1 MFLSKTSN
9 NFLIIPK
16 VILYHFLFIKHQWI
30 FKISLV
36 SVGLNSTEK
45 KITIPLNHVL
55 FSLTVKSFEIVP
67 KHSAYS
73 FFSGSFAL
81 NSYIF
86 VALTNMKRLL
96 PLQCRYNTKHLLG
109 CVKLIGY
116 IASAANVVSSNACVG
131 PSPRI
136 KISLFFVI
144 NMR

>member
-1 MFLSKTSN
+1 MHN
-9 NFLIIPK
+9 R
-16 VILYHFLFIKHQWI
+16 
-30 FKISLV
+30 
-36 SVGLNSTEK
+36 
-45 KITIPLNHVL
+45 
-55 FSLTVKSFEIVP
+55 
-67 KHSAYS
+67 

-96 PLQCRYNTKHLLG
+96 SLQCRYNTKHLLG

-116 IASAANVVSSNACVG
+116 IASAVNVVSSNACAG